1 MSDRDLFCALWNR
14 SKTLTTDVVLFCI
27 MRSMKKPLILAL
39 LSLLIAG
46 CSFQKETKIIVE
58 KREREPKAE
67 IKEEIIEE
75 AKEEIKEEDLS
86 SNLLVNKEHGL
97 DPSYAPG
104 EDPIAKE
111 ALLALLSQM
120 QNEGL
125 NVSDRYSGFRSY
137 EYQSELYADYVMQYG
152 QEEADRFSARPGFS
166 EHQTGLAFDLMHE
179 DGTLLT
185 NPLEA
190 SWLEEHAAEYGFI
203 VRYPEGKEEIT
214 GYMAEPWHIRYIG
227 EEAIQIRDSGLTL
240 EEYINLP

>member
-1 MSDRDLFCALWNR
+1 
-14 SKTLTTDVVLFCI
+14 
-27 MRSMKKPLILAL
+27 MKKPLILAL

-67 IKEEIIEE
+67 IKEEI
-75 AKEEIKEEDLS
+75 KEEDLS
-86 SNLLVNKEHGL
+86 SILLVNKEHGL

-166 EHQTGLAFDLMHE
+166 EHQT
-179 DGTLLT
+179 
-185 NPLEA
+185 
-190 SWLEEHAAEYGFI
+190 
-203 VRYPEGKEEIT
+203 
-214 GYMAEPWHIRYIG
+214 
-227 EEAIQIRDSGLTL
+227 
-240 EEYINLP
+240 